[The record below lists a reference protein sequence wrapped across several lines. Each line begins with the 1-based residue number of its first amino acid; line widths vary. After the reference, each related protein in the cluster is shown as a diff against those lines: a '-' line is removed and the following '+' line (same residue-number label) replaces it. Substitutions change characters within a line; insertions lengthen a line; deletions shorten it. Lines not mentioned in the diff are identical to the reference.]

1 MNRATG
7 VAIVMIVM
15 RHRRNR
21 QRSALRVSGF
31 ERPRA
36 GRELVLVNQRA
47 VIGAADVRGQ
57 EQVPRAPDV
66 TKEREHRERGD
77 ERLPRSPAARLS

>member
-1 MNRATG
+1 M
-7 VAIVMIVM
+7 
-15 RHRRNR
+15 
-21 QRSALRVSGF
+21 
-31 ERPRA
+31 
-36 GRELVLVNQRA
+36 NQRA